1 MVNGGLSVV
10 ANLISFFRMFLA
22 LWFCVTLALSGA
34 DFYGFGFWMT
44 VLIIWMDGWDG
55 YVARLLKET
64 SKAGAV
70 IDILC
75 DRVVEQAYWITFAVL
90 GWVPLWMA
98 LVIITRGVIVDG
110 LRSLALE
117 AGYTA
122 FGSSTLMQHPL
133 GVLLVSSRFSR
144 WSYAVLKAAA
154 FALLILAHDPKWA
167 WLKPTADACV
177 WGTLV
182 FCVLRGLPV
191 LVEAKRFM

>member
-1 MVNGGLSVV
+1 M
-10 ANLISFFRMFLA
+10 ANLLSFFRMFLA
-22 LWFCVTLALSGA
+22 LWLCATLTTSGT
-34 DFYGFGFWMT
+34 DFYGFAFWLT

-75 DRVVEQAYWITFAVL
+75 DRVVEQAYWISFAIL
-90 GWVPLWMA
+90 GWVPVWMV
-98 LVIITRGVIVDG
+98 LVIITRGVLVDG

-154 FALLILAHDPKWA
+154 FALLILSHDPEWA
-167 WLKPTADACV
+167 WLQPIADVCL
-177 WGTLV
+177 WGTLM
-182 FCVLRGLPV
+182 FCVVRGLPV
-191 LVEAKRFM
+191 LVEARRFL